1 MSLQG
6 TFDVLDFAELLT
18 LLSRKRA
25 TGRLH
30 VRSGTLSADLFF
42 RDGQL
47 STSSSSEPPSPESS
61 REEIA
66 RLESICLEF
75 LRGVRATFEFDHR
88 WSGPW
93 PGGRS
98 VKVDVV
104 LNRTRRRLQEW
115 REIEAVIP
123 SLELQ
128 PRVITELGATQ
139 VTLDRSRWRLVT
151 AIDGRRSVHG
161 LAHALDMSTY
171 QVCRLL
177 KSLVDDGVVDVAPKA
192 RRPAPA
198 LTPEEAEKS
207 TQGHIR
213 VRRKPAGPESNG
225 RGGGRS
231 VTRLEG

>member
-1 MSLQG
+1 LSLQG
-6 TFDVLDFAELLT
+6 TFDVLDFTELLT

-42 RDGQL
+42 KDGQL
-47 STSSSSEPPSPESS
+47 STTSSSEPPGPDTS

-93 PGGRS
+93 PRGRS
-98 VKVDVV
+98 VKVDAV

-123 SLELQ
+123 SLEVQ
-128 PRVITELGATQ
+128 PRVVTELGATQ
-139 VTLDRSRWRLVT
+139 VTLDRNRWRLVT

-161 LAHALDMSTY
+161 LAHALDMSSY
-171 QVCRLL
+171 QVCKLL
-177 KSLVDDGVVDVAPKA
+177 KSLVDDGVVEVAPKA

-213 VRRKPAGPESNG
+213 VRRKPGGPDNNG
-225 RGGGRS
+225 RGS
-231 VTRLEG
+231 VRTVPRVED